1 MRNKKVLTALVLAAL
16 CASPLTA
23 QADDLPGYFDW
34 RREVT
39 TDRNSAL
46 TNSIVPAIRAQGK
59 HETCWTFAT
68 LASYESNWNRQLR
81 QAGITNTVAPD
92 FSERYLAWLGY
103 AESLDGDAATK
114 VHYDVGAGLSKKYTK
129 APELIYDQGGFV
141 NFSTSVLIRHGAVL
155 ESAVPY
161 DQSVNMQGVDH
172 LVTPSGLL
180 HDVYGRMTNLCSRKL
195 DLIKEDIPYFK
206 KMLQQQGVLF
216 AIYHA
221 SHSDLVDVLNL
232 EDTSGNHAIAL
243 VGWDDDYVIT
253 KNGKTYKGAWILRN
267 SWGTNSG
274 ENGYYYISYY
284 DASLQSPVSM
294 QPELDSAR
302 YTTVSTWAP
311 LGYTTQLPGSSTL
324 SIASRLPSTASQ
336 FVKAVG
342 VYVPQDGMQY
352 TVSVRLRGTS
362 PTDGNTVY
370 TQSGTFGENGSAA
383 YSGYRTIDLDK
394 YVYLSNGE
402 NYVVLVTLTDKD
414 GKTTNLPISIG
425 DGLADTSTE
434 VIPAGVSYRYD
445 NGVWIDTA
453 ADSSSV
459 IINGLGKN
467 SEQANGGDF
476 TVVSLND
483 YGAGGS
489 SIYLGKANELYGTDA
504 LHPNRTTLS
513 NMTVELT
520 KGVTDSWYGGVI
532 SGEGTVTKTGD
543 GLLALSGANTY
554 TGATTVSEGE
564 LAVTQG
570 LQNNVTVASG
580 AAFSGT
586 GTINGS
592 LTGSGIITAG
602 LTPTAAAIMGKSSAD
617 TVGTLNVTG
626 NLDASALQVAA
637 QGTSSSRI
645 TVAGTATLNNA
656 ALGLTDGST
665 PLAGKT
671 YTWLTAGAVNGTAA
685 AAKTDVSPYINMSV
699 DATTYTVSRNN
710 TPLGGL
716 DGMTDSE
723 RSVGSAMNDRIMSA
737 IQNDPNSD
745 RTAALNAVLYQNG
758 NASRQFFQ
766 QNAAESRTQLL
777 ANSPLASLTTAS
789 LESRLDTASYTNST
803 LTMGS
808 GGMDAAKAAPVALD
822 DTNHLWLKLFKGYDN
837 HKGAGDL
844 NAQTFGGVIGYDKA
858 VNKATR
864 VGWLVSGGLTHYS
877 ADSMDGDSKDWQ
889 LGAYI
894 EHKNAGWDYSGLLSY
909 GRNNYD
915 LNRYAG
921 GEKYNADYHA
931 NVWDIEARAKYSL
944 PSTTERTWKVAP
956 YGKLGYIHTSQE
968 SYDETGTG
976 ISAQHIADSSHSSV
990 TGEVGVEL
998 GRQLGPDGGYRLAL
1012 GYKRVLSGANPTLN
1026 GTFVGDTHPFTVQS
1040 ENDRNFLTYSV
1051 AMHGKLGPQWSGQ
1064 AEIRG
1069 EASPNTHKEI
1079 VSVTAQYSF

>member
-1 MRNKKVLTALVLAAL
+1 MRNKKILTALVLAAI

-46 TNSIVPAIRAQGK
+46 TNSIVPAIRNQGN
-59 HETCWTFAT
+59 HQTCWTFGT

-81 QAGITNTVAPD
+81 QAGITNTVAPN

-114 VHYDVGAGLSKKYTK
+114 VHYDVGPGLSNIYTK
-129 APELIYDQGGFV
+129 APELIYDQGGMI
-141 NFSTSVLIRHGAVL
+141 NNSTSGLVLHGAVL

-161 DQSVNMQGVDH
+161 ATGLDMQGVDH
-172 LVTPSGLL
+172 LVAPSGLL
-180 HDVYGRMTNLCSRKL
+180 HDVYGKMSGLLGVDTVSINK
-195 DLIKEDIPYFK
+195 DIPYYK
-206 KMLQQQGVLF
+206 KMLQHQGVLF
-216 AIYHA
+216 AGYRSLGNYETGI
-221 SHSDLVDVLNL
+221 LNL
-232 EDTSGNHAIAL
+232 EITSGDHAIAL

-253 KNGKTYKGAWILRN
+253 KDGKTYKGAWILRN
-267 SWGTNSG
+267 SWGTNAG
-274 ENGYYYISYY
+274 ENGYFYISYY
-284 DASLQSPVSM
+284 DVSLQDAASV

-302 YTTVSTWAP
+302 YTTLSTWAP
-311 LGYTTQLPGSSTL
+311 LGLSGSMSVGSTV
-324 SIASRLPSTASQ
+324 SFASRLPSTASQ
-336 FVKAVG
+336 LIKAVG

-362 PTDGNTVY
+362 PTNGNMVY
-370 TQSGTFGENGSAA
+370 TQSGIFGENGSAV
-383 YSGYRTIDLDK
+383 YGGYRTIDMDK
-394 YVYLSNGE
+394 FVYLPNGE
-402 NYVVLVTLTDKD
+402 DYVVLVTLTDKD
-414 GKTTNLPISIG
+414 GKTTKLPVSIG
-425 DGLADTSTE
+425 TAGNGTSTE
-434 VIPAGVSYRYD
+434 VIPVGVSYRYN
-445 NGVWIDTA
+445 NGAWVDTA
-453 ADSSSV
+453 VESGGTV
-459 IINGLGKN
+459 GVLINGLGKN

-532 SGEGTVTKTGD
+532 SGEGTVTKIGN

-592 LTGSGIITAG
+592 LTGSGTITAG
-602 LTPTAAAIMGKSSAD
+602 LTPTAAAIMGKTSAD
-617 TVGTLNVTG
+617 TVGTLHVTG
-626 NLDASALQVAA
+626 NLNASALQVAA
-637 QGTSSSRI
+637 QGTSSSQI
-645 TVAGTATLNNA
+645 TVDGTATLNNV
-656 ALGLTDGST
+656 ALGLTDGSA

-671 YTWLTAGAVNGTAA
+671 YTWLTAGTVNGTAT
-685 AAKTDVSPYINMSV
+685 AAKTEVSPYINMSA

-723 RSVGSAMNDRIMSA
+723 RSVGSAMNSRIMSA
-737 IQNDPNSD
+737 IQNDPNSAA
-745 RTAALNAVLYQNG
+745 TAALNAVLYQNG
-758 NASRQFFQ
+758 TASRQFFQ

-789 LESRLDTASYTNST
+789 LESRLDTASYTNHA

-915 LNRYAG
+915 LNRYAA

-931 NVWDIEARAKYSL
+931 NVWDIEARAKYPLS
-944 PSTTERTWKVAP
+944 STTERTWKVVP
-956 YGKLGYIHTSQE
+956 YGKLGYTHTSQE

-976 ISAQHIADSSHSSV
+976 ISAQHISDSSHSSV
-990 TGEVGVEL
+990 IGEVGVEL

-1064 AEIRG
+1064 AELLER
-1069 EASPNTHKEI
+1069 
-1079 VSVTAQYSF
+1079 